1 MNSATGDGGQSLT
14 VHQWLRQLAP
24 DYSKRFGSSMP
35 ERQRQVLKK
44 ILSCRTPALGGQ
56 MFQCPDCP
64 GFDYRYHS
72 CNDRHCPQC
81 GQTDADDWLARQR
94 ARLLLPTPYFL
105 ATFTV
110 PEELRY
116 FIRSHQQIALDLLF
130 ASSAQALQELAGNPR
145 RLGAQLGMLGVLHTW
160 SRTLIFHPHLHYL
173 IPGGGLSPDG
183 RRWVPARNK
192 FLLPVKVLGAHF
204 RTVFKTR
211 LQKEHPELFAQVPA
225 KVWKRHWNVDCR
237 PAGSGE
243 NALRYLA
250 RYVFK
255 TATANRP
262 VQLLTEGKVRWNYR
276 ESKTGKLT
284 SIKLEPLDFMG
295 RFLQH
300 ILPRSFARVRTPR
313 GGAGCIRPP
322 KCAPI
327 ACGPCCGKS
336 RCSRPPSRKRGTR
349 HPTRTWNHRPSLN
362 PQPST
367 LNRTG
372 ARSVRCVNGPCG
384 WWARG
389 TPAGSCS
396 IPNDRHESAS
406 AASLHFRPRRVR
418 SSAGGLC
425 PEVGFSRE

>member
-1 MNSATGDGGQSLT
+1 MNSATGDGGESLT

-35 ERQRQVLKK
+35 GRQRQVLKK
-44 ILSCRTPALGGQ
+44 ILACRTPALGGQ

-300 ILPRSFARVRTPR
+300 ILPRSFARVRTF
-313 GGAGCIRPP
+313 GWL
-322 KCAPI
+322 
-327 ACGPCCGKS
+327 
-336 RCSRPPSRKRGTR
+336 
-349 HPTRTWNHRPSLN
+349 HPAAKVRANRVRALLREKPLLTPAEQETWNPPPDPDLEPPPL

-367 LNRTG
+367 LN
-372 ARSVRCVNGPCG
+372 PQ
-384 WWARG
+384 
-389 TPAGSCS
+389 
-396 IPNDRHESAS
+396 PNR
-406 AASLHFRPRRVR
+406 RP
-418 SSAGGLC
+418 LC
-425 PEVGFSRE
+425 PLCQRAMRLVGSWHPGRVMLYPKRPP